1 VTQRPQGANRR
12 RRHHHLCSCG
22 NGTKHARCCGRRS
35 GHAAS
40 KLAPTSELVARA
52 LAHHQNGRLG
62 EAEAIYAQ
70 ILRSEPEN
78 ADALHFSGLIAHQ
91 QGRSE
96 VAIDLMLR
104 AIEREP
110 NRATF
115 FVNLGQVFE
124 ATRELDKAVLNYRAA
139 ASLDPASE
147 PAHHRLGDIFLKQ
160 GILNEAAASYSRAL
174 SLMPDS
180 PETINSMGSLL
191 QKIGKLEQ
199 AFVCYQKAISL
210 RADYAEAHNNLGQ
223 AHKLLGRLAEAIASC
238 EQAVVLKPDLAA
250 AHSNLGDMLA
260 KRGDF
265 KEAIKALHRAIELEP
280 QFYDAHLSLGNAYR
294 GQGLLIEAVRSY
306 LDAISIAQNPAGAYN
321 NLAETYKDQDE
332 LDKAVAAFRK
342 ALAAQPDLGPAYS
355 NLLYLYA
362 STRHI
367 SPEAER
373 ALAEGW
379 ERNILTE
386 AERARAR
393 ERGAEFSGAFSGHSR
408 VGRRLRVGIVSADLG
423 AHAVAEFLQPF
434 LEQLDRGRFHLTLFP
449 THTRFCSRSLHLQ
462 SLADSFIPLTELSD
476 SRAADRI
483 REENIDVLIDATGH
497 TFGGRLGISAHR
509 AAPVQCTYIGYW
521 STTGLSEMDWI
532 IVDPFFLPSMEEHF
546 TEGIWRLPRVAACY
560 RGDPSLPE
568 SSWIPDPDGTIWLG
582 SFNKY
587 GKIRRDTLCL
597 WAKVLCALPEAKL
610 LLEDRVPCE
619 EETHRRI
626 LATLLEQGVSAER
639 VTFVPPIQD
648 HQQHMALYDRLD
660 IALDTIP
667 FNSGTT
673 AFDAL
678 WMGVPI
684 VALEGRW
691 NGGRLVSAALK
702 AFDRRDWIAQN
713 EEEYVSIVCRLARD
727 LDGRKSLRKSQRS
740 HMAASP
746 LCDEKDIARSLEEAL
761 VAMYD
766 ARVAGARRRP
776 SPGTGQ
782 EVIALL

>member
-1 VTQRPQGANRR
+1 VTQRPQGTNGGRG
-12 RRHHHLCSCG
+12 RRHLCPCG
-22 NGTKHARCCGRRS
+22 SGTKNARCRGRRS
-35 GHAAS
+35 GQAAS
-40 KLAPTSELVARA
+40 KPAPTSELFARA
-52 LAHHQNGRLG
+52 LAHHQNGLLG

-70 ILRSEPEN
+70 VLRLEPEN

-96 VAIDLMLR
+96 VAVDLMLR

-110 NRATF
+110 GRATF

-124 ATRELDKAVLNYRAA
+124 AMREVDKAVSSYRAA

-147 PAHHRLGDIFLKQ
+147 PAHHRLGDLLLKQ

-191 QKIGKLEQ
+191 QKVGKLEQ
-199 AFVCYQKAISL
+199 AFVCYQRAISL
-210 RADYAEAHNNLGQ
+210 RVNYAEAHNNLGQ
-223 AHKLLGRLAEAIASC
+223 AHKLLGRLAEGIASC
-238 EQAVVLKPDLAA
+238 EQAVLLKPDLAG
-250 AHSNLGDMLA
+250 AHSNLGEMLA
-260 KRGDF
+260 NRGDF
-265 KEAIKALHRAIELEP
+265 KEAVKALYRAIELEP
-280 QFYDAHLSLGNAYR
+280 EFYDAHLNLGNAYR
-294 GQGLLIEAVRSY
+294 GQGLLMEAVGSY
-306 LDAISIAQNPAGAYN
+306 LDAISMAQDPAGAYN

-342 ALAAQPDLGPAYS
+342 ALTARPVLGAAYS

-362 STRHI
+362 FTRHI

-373 ALAEGW
+373 AAAEGW
-379 ERNILTE
+379 ERSMLTD
-386 AERARAR
+386 AERTAARARAA
-393 ERGAEFSGAFSGHSR
+393 GSSGAFSGHSR

-423 AHAVAEFLQPF
+423 THAVAEFLQPF
-434 LEQLDRGRFHLTLFP
+434 LDQLDRSRFHLTLFP
-449 THTRFCSRSLHLQ
+449 THRRFCSRSLHLQ

-476 SRAADRI
+476 SGAADRI
-483 REENIDVLIDATGH
+483 RAENIDVLIDATGH
-497 TFGGRLGISAHR
+497 TFGGRLAICAHR

-532 IVDPFFLPSMEEHF
+532 IVDPFFLPSMEAHF
-546 TEGIWRLPRVAACY
+546 TEGIWRLPRVAASY

-568 SSWIPDPDGTIWLG
+568 SSWIPDCDGTIWLG

-587 GKIRRDTLCL
+587 GKIRRDALCL

-610 LLEDRVPCE
+610 LLEDRAPSE
-619 EETHRRI
+619 DETHRRI

-639 VTFVPPIQD
+639 VTFVPPISD
-648 HQQHMALYDRLD
+648 HRRHMALYNRLD

-684 VALEGRW
+684 VALEGNW
-691 NGGRLVSAALK
+691 SGGRLVSAALK
-702 AFDRRDWIAQN
+702 AFDHRDWIAQS
-713 EEEYVSIVCRLARD
+713 EQEYVSIVCSLARD
-727 LDGRKSLRKSQRS
+727 PDGRTRLRKAQRAR
-740 HMAASP
+740 MAASP
-746 LCDEKDIARSLEEAL
+746 LCDANDIARSLEDAL
-761 VAMYD
+761 EAMYD
-766 ARVAGARRRP
+766 ARVAGVSRRP
-776 SPGTGQ
+776 SPITGQ
-782 EVIALL
+782 EVSAQS

>member
-1 VTQRPQGANRR
+1 MNLPSIELTSIKKARHCHRLSSLLEMNQELRVTQ
-12 RRHHHLCSCG
+12 
-22 NGTKHARCCGRRS
+22 
-35 GHAAS
+35 
-40 KLAPTSELVARA
+40 APTSELVARA
-52 LAHHQNGRLG
+52 LAHHQNGLLG
-62 EAEAIYAQ
+62 EAEAIYSQ
-70 ILRSEPEN
+70 ILRLEPEN

-91 QGRSE
+91 QGRSK
-96 VAIDLMLR
+96 VAVDLMLR

-110 NRATF
+110 GMATF

-124 ATRELDKAVLNYRAA
+124 ATGELERAVLNYRAA
-139 ASLDPASE
+139 TSLDPDSE
-147 PAHHRLGDIFLKQ
+147 PAHHRLGDILLKQ
-160 GILNEAAASYSRAL
+160 GILNDAAASYSRAL

-180 PETINSMGSLL
+180 PETINSIGSLL
-191 QKIGKLEQ
+191 QKIGKIEQ

-210 RADYAEAHNNLGQ
+210 RGDYAEAHNNLGQ

-238 EQAVVLKPDLAA
+238 EQAVLLKPDLAG

-260 KRGDF
+260 NRGDF
-265 KEAIKALHRAIELEP
+265 KAGMKALRRAIELEP
-280 QFYDAHLSLGNAYR
+280 EFYEAHLNLGNAYR
-294 GQGLLIEAVRSY
+294 GQGLLIEAVGSY
-306 LDAISIAQNPAGAYN
+306 YDAIPMAQDNAGAYN

-332 LDKAVAAFRK
+332 LDQAVVAFRT
-342 ALAAQPDLGPAYS
+342 ALTAKPDFAAAYS

-373 ALAEGW
+373 AAAEGW
-379 ERNILTE
+379 ERAILTD
-386 AERARAR
+386 AERAAARAR
-393 ERGAEFSGAFSGHSR
+393 ATAFSGAFPGHSR

-423 AHAVAEFLQPF
+423 THAVAEFLQPF
-434 LEQLDRGRFHLTLFP
+434 LEQLDRSRFHLTLFP
-449 THTRFCSRSLHLQ
+449 TLKRSCPRSLHLQ
-462 SLADSFIPLTELSD
+462 HLADSFIPLTELSD

-483 REENIDVLIDATGH
+483 REEKIDVLIDATGH
-497 TFGGRLGISAHR
+497 TFGGRLGICAHR

-532 IVDPFFLPSMEEHF
+532 LVDPFFLPSMEAHF

-560 RGDPSLPE
+560 RGDTSLPE
-568 SSWIPDPDGTIWLG
+568 SAWIPDADGTIWLG

-610 LLEDRVPCE
+610 LLEDRAPCE

-639 VTFVPPIQD
+639 VTFVSPIQD

-684 VALEGRW
+684 VALEGNW

-702 AFDRRDWIAQN
+702 AFEHRDWIAQN
-713 EEEYVSIVCRLARD
+713 EQEYVSIVCSLARD
-727 LDGRKSLRKSQRS
+727 LDGRKRLRKTQRS
-740 HMAASP
+740 RMAASP
-746 LCDEKDIARSLEEAL
+746 LCDANDIARSLEDAL
-761 VAMYD
+761 EGMYD
-766 ARVAGARRRP
+766 ARVAGAHRIP
-776 SPGTGQ
+776 SLITGQ
-782 EVIALL
+782 EAIAHHN